1 MSTFSGL
8 GTALSSLIAQ
18 RQALEVTGQNIANAN
33 TVGYT
38 RQRATM
44 ASVESLNS
52 PTMFSASLAAGNG
65 ARVTGIERLGD
76 LFLDAQLR
84 SKTSTASLL
93 TTQATAYS
101 ALESI
106 IAEPSDLGIAAK
118 LDEFWASWQELSD
131 KAEST
136 AARNVVLENAA
147 SLANQIA
154 TGYGDIATQ
163 WSQTRDTAQTLVTE
177 VNTIAANIADL
188 NERIRSITVS
198 GGSANE
204 LIDQRSV
211 LVTALSAL
219 VGAEGRQRTDGTM
232 DVMVAGNALV
242 SGVRVNA
249 IELQGS
255 TSITSLAETA
265 GETDP
270 GVVTGPVRI
279 VWAASGI
286 EVGLA
291 GGELAGYLS
300 VLAPTGNGGILASA
314 AEQYNQVA
322 QTLAEKVN
330 ALHAT
335 GYTLQQETD
344 GDGVTTQV
352 RGGDFFAFTAGLP
365 AALALT
371 VAIDDPAALAA
382 SSSADPADIYDGS
395 LADVIARIADET
407 TGPDA
412 LWSAFVVD
420 VGVKSKSATSRAE
433 VAEHARQ
440 TSETLQLSQASVDLD
455 EENVN
460 LLAYQRAYEGAARVL
475 TAIDEMLDTLINR
488 TGVVGR

>member
-18 RQALEVTGQNIANAN
+18 RQALEATGQNIANAN
-33 TVGYT
+33 TIGYT

-44 ASVESLNS
+44 TSVESLNS
-52 PTMFSASLAAGNG
+52 PTMFSSALAAGDG
-65 ARVTGIERLGD
+65 VRVTGIERLGD

-93 TTQATAYS
+93 ATQATAYS
-101 ALESI
+101 ALESVI
-106 IAEPSDLGIAAK
+106 GEPSDLGIATT
-118 LDEFWASWQELSD
+118 LHEFWASWQELSD

-136 AARNVVLENAA
+136 AARNVVLENAR

-154 TGYGDIATQ
+154 TGYGDIATH

-188 NERIRSITVS
+188 NDRIRSITVS

-211 LVTALSAL
+211 LITGLSAL
-219 VGAEGRQRTDGTM
+219 VGAEGRQQADGTM

-255 TSITSLAETA
+255 TSLTTLAETA
-265 GETDP
+265 GEADP

-279 VWAASGI
+279 LWAASGI
-286 EVGLA
+286 EVGLS
-291 GGELAGYLS
+291 GGELAGHLS
-300 VLAPTGNGGILASA
+300 ALSSADNGGILASA
-314 AEQYNQVA
+314 AEQYDQLA
-322 QTLAEKVN
+322 QTLAAKVN
-330 ALHAT
+330 ALHTT
-335 GYTLQQETD
+335 GYTLHQQTD
-344 GDGVTTQV
+344 ADGVTTQV
-352 RGGDFFAFTAGLP
+352 QGGEFFTFTAGLP
-365 AALALT
+365 PALALA
-371 VAIDDPAALAA
+371 VAIDDPAAVAA
-382 SSSADPADIYDGS
+382 SSSADPAAIYDGS
-395 LADVIARIADET
+395 LADAIGRIAAEAD
-407 TGPDA
+407 GPDA
-412 LWSAFVVD
+412 QWSAFVVD
-420 VGVKSKSATSRAE
+420 VGVRSKSAASRAD
-433 VAEHARQ
+433 VAEYARQ
-440 TSETLQLSQASVDLD
+440 TSQTLQLSQASVDLD